1 MTSEM
6 RFKNQQELQKN
17 EKGKLNKIAA
27 AGCQRTLPEKY

>member
-6 RFKNQQELQKN
+6 RFENQQELQKN
-17 EKGKLNKIAA
+17 EKGKLNKIVA